1 MLADL
6 GFFVIDDLGF
16 FVIDD
21 LGFFFVI
28 DRKIS
33 VVMFLFL
40 LRLRC
45 FFHSF
50 SFVKSMVISECHV
63 TNCRAGKPRGLSGQY
78 FNVSSLMPFASSA
91 SSVSDVTAGTK
102 MTRVFQNRD

>member
-21 LGFFFVI
+21 LGFFLVI

-45 FFHSF
+45 FFDSF

-63 TNCRAGKPRGLSGQY
+63 TNCRAGKPRGLNGQY
-78 FNVSSLMPFASSA
+78 FNVLHLCRLPAM
-91 SSVSDVTAGTK
+91 
-102 MTRVFQNRD
+102 

>member
-1 MLADL
+1 MLA
-6 GFFVIDDLGF
+6 DLGF

-40 LRLRC
+40 LRLLC
-45 FFHSF
+45 FFDSF
-50 SFVKSMVISECHV
+50 SF
-63 TNCRAGKPRGLSGQY
+63 
-78 FNVSSLMPFASSA
+78 F
-91 SSVSDVTAGTK
+91 
-102 MTRVFQNRD
+102 